1 MSLSLA
7 LRALRHCDL
16 DLDAKLIR
24 IRHSWS
30 RDGRLT
36 SPKTAAAV
44 RDLPLPGA
52 LEQLLRPLLTAEAP
66 PEAWLFPS
74 RSGRLPLSYWNLA
87 QRGFAPARD
96 DAGLAGQG
104 IRLHDLRHAAASLLI
119 AAGLTPVEVAA
130 QLGHTDP
137 GTTLKLYAH
146 LFDPRRSRERTRAA
160 FDAVRIN

>member
-44 RDLPLPGA
+44 RDLPLPRD
-52 LEQLLRPLLTAEAP
+52 LEQLLRPLLAAEAP
-66 PEAWLFPS
+66 QAWLFAS
-74 RSGRLPLSYWNLA
+74 CSGRLPLSYWNLA

-104 IRLHDLRHAAASLLI
+104 IRLHDLRHAAATLLI